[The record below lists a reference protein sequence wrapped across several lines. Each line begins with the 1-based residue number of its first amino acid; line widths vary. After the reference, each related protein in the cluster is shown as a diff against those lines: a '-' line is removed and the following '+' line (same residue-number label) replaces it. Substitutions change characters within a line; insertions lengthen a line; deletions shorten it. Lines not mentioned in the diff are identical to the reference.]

1 MADGQTVYFLMI
13 KRCSNACTLS
23 YYGNNFSSAVNSAQR
38 FSRELR
44 LATYVLT
51 KEQVLEIFKSQMEK
65 LTAWRSNPKPDAFCY
80 LELPSNFK
88 KFLH

>member
-23 YYGNNFSSAVNSAQR
+23 YYGDNYSRAVDSAQT
-38 FSRELR
+38 FSRRLR

-51 KEQVLEIFKSQMEK
+51 KDQVLEIFKSQIEK
-65 LTAWRSNPKPDAFCY
+65 LKAWCSNPKSEAFCY